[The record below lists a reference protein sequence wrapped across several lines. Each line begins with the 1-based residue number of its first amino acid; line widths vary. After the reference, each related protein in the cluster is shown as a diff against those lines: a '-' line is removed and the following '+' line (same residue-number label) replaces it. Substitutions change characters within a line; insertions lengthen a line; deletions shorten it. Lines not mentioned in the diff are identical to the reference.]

1 MGYDI
6 KLKVFTIRLKKFRKK
21 KNSELNWDVVFDKFE
36 GSESEKFNNF
46 FKKYLE
52 HFDGKFVTYKNWPK
66 AITIPELDVSTKS
79 AERLFYGGFEGGPT
93 NQTFKVKQLDNSG
106 EEITIDKNQVTAQ
119 PFYFM
124 FYIPNNSNVGILIVQ
139 ALGEMSMHDILMLNF
154 QKYVKSLN
162 EEFQLDY
169 RERITKDAIESYKK
183 GAVKSISIRKSGL
196 SKDDGD
202 NIFVK
207 KYQDYGNIKLE
218 LKISFINRIAS
229 KLMLDDLKDYALG
242 TVPQLLEV
250 ESLESIGMD
259 KDIDV
264 FAQFEYNGKQSMAK
278 IENGVKLSP
287 TYIVDKV
294 DVPLT
299 ADNHPHPVKIKEYLL
314 AFMQKMKTEIG
325 L

>member
-6 KLKVFTIRLKKFRKK
+6 KLKVFTLRLKKFRKR
-21 KNSELNWDVVFDKFE
+21 KNSDLNWSEAFDKFE
-36 GSESEKFNNF
+36 GNESEKFNNF
-46 FKKYLE
+46 FKNYLQ
-52 HFDGKFVTYKNWPK
+52 HFDGKFVMYKNWPK
-66 AITIPELDVSTKS
+66 AMTIPDLDVSTRSK
-79 AERLFYGGFEGGPT
+79 ERLFYGGFEGGPT
-93 NQTFKVKQLDNSG
+93 NQTYKVKKLDNSG
-106 EEITIDKNQVTAQ
+106 DEITIDRNQVATQ

-139 ALGEMSMHDILMLNF
+139 ALGEMSMHDVLMLNF
-154 QKYVKSLN
+154 QKYVRSLSD
-162 EEFQLDY
+162 EFQLDY

-242 TVPQLLEV
+242 SVPQLLEV
-250 ESLESIGMD
+250 DSLESIGLD

-264 FAQFEYNGKQSMAK
+264 FANFEYNGKQSMAK
-278 IENGVKLSP
+278 IENGLKLNP
-287 TYIVDKV
+287 TYIVDKA

-299 ADNHPHPVKIKEYLL
+299 ADNHPHPNKMKDYLL
-314 AFMQKMKTEIG
+314 SFIKKMKQEIG